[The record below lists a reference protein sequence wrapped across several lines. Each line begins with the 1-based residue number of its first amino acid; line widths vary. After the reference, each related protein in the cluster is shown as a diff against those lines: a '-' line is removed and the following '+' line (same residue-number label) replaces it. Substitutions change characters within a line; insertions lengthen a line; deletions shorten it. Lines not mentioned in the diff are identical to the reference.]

1 MHLKQAWMDNHYVLA
16 SFRACVEAVEDNY
29 VFLYDAGQRA
39 LFLGR
44 AAQPVDV
51 AAFWRKHQ
59 QDENYCIPCELMF
72 CFDHQWVAAPDYP
85 PVEMG
90 VETTTVHMLLQSL
103 RTMLGN
109 RIPTLAEIGVI
120 E

>member
-1 MHLKQAWMDNHYVLA
+1 MRLKNSWMDDHYILT
-16 SFRACVEAVEDNY
+16 SFRACVDAAEDDY

-44 AAQPVDV
+44 AVQPVDV

-90 VETTTVHMLLQSL
+90 VDTATVHRLLQSL
-103 RTMLGN
+103 RATLGDQ
-109 RIPTLAEIGVI
+109 IPALAEIGVLV
-120 E
+120 